1 MIANMFSIQSKTV
14 LCTLWIASTA
24 SATLQAQTTSL
35 PSPQPVLADT
45 TFIAQAAVTGG
56 FQTVTPENAPR
67 ALVVLN
73 AEELGQTGAS
83 SLVEVLEVV
92 PGVDMRQ
99 RGPLGIQTD
108 VSIRGGSFEQT
119 ALWVDGVR
127 WSAPQTGHHLLDL
140 PLDPEDINR
149 VEVFRGGASHA
160 LGAGAMTGALSLR
173 TGPGTKDG
181 TLVVAESGTNAYMKA
196 KVRWDFGN
204 AWRRHR
210 ISISRTGTHGT
221 LGRGTNT
228 DAALLRGR
236 YAGMYQG
243 DWGVVRT
250 SLGLAQKSFGAQNFY
265 SSAFPTQYEQTL
277 TMQGQATYEK
287 QWNAMRLEASLHHRT
302 HVDEFHLYREHDDY
316 YVASDVLDSAGQ
328 TVGQVLVMD
337 GDTAASWYQGPNN
350 HLSQTDGMR
359 LVWRANSRWG
369 ETFVSLDGRNESVL
383 SNLLGVD
390 SLGDATPNS
399 PYAKGDVRRN
409 LDAAVGH
416 RLETG
421 RLALSATAAWNMN
434 SMFGRRFVPGLDASF
449 RLNDAGSVLF
459 VSANRSVRHP
469 SFTDLYYTLGG
480 AVGSRDLMP
489 EWADH
494 FEAGIRVSLPT
505 TAGLAWSLEQT
516 LFHRMGH
523 DLIDWARP
531 NGSLTTYA
539 VNLREVQF
547 SGLETVLTV
556 RPQSDEAAEESTGG
570 MWQVRYG
577 RVGWTTLEA
586 SEQSLGFE
594 SNYVLDGLK
603 SKLDL
608 SLGLTLPG
616 QVLLDA
622 RLSWQDRMGGYVAGS
637 TGQEVEFD
645 PFAQLGFTVGR
656 SFDPL
661 GVRAYVRVDNALDVE
676 VMDIGNVQQPGR
688 WIRLGVAY
696 VMN

>member
-1 MIANMFSIQSKTV
+1 MIANMFSLHSKTL
-14 LCTLWIASTA
+14 LCTLCAALYAST
-24 SATLQAQTTSL
+24 TLCAQTTPPTS
-35 PSPQPVLADT
+35 SDFVLADT

-83 SLVEVLEVV
+83 TVVEVLETV

-173 TGPGTKDG
+173 TGPGVDNG

-196 KVRWDFGN
+196 KVRWDFGDE
-204 AWRRHR
+204 WRRHR

-228 DAALLRGR
+228 DAALVRGR
-236 YAGMYQG
+236 YVGMFHG

-265 SSAFPTQYEQTL
+265 SSNFPTQYEQTL
-277 TMQGQATYEK
+277 TIQGQATYEK
-287 QWNAMRLEASLHHRT
+287 QWNAMRIEASLHHRT

-350 HLSQTDGMR
+350 HLSQSDGMR

-369 ETFVSLDGRNESVL
+369 ETFVSLDGRDESVL

-390 SLGDATPNS
+390 SLGDSTPDS
-399 PYAKGDVRRN
+399 PYAKGDTRRN

-416 RLETG
+416 RLEAG
-421 RLALSATAAWNMN
+421 RFAMSATAAWNMN
-434 SMFGRRFVPGLDASF
+434 SMFGRRFVPGVDASL

-459 VSANRSVRHP
+459 ASANRSVRHP

-505 TAGLAWSLEQT
+505 TWGMAWSLEQS

-531 NGSLTTYA
+531 NGSWTTYA

-556 RPQSDEAAEESTGG
+556 GPLSRGTSDGAAEG

-577 RVGWTTLEA
+577 RLAWTTLEA
-586 SEQSLGFE
+586 SEESLGFE

-603 SKLDL
+603 SKLDM

-616 QVLLDA
+616 QLLVDA

-637 TGQEVEFD
+637 TGEEVEFY
-645 PFAQLGFTVGR
+645 PFTQLGFTVGR
-656 SFDPL
+656 AFDQL
-661 GVRAYVRVDNALDVE
+661 GVRAYVRIDNALDVQ

-696 VMN
+696 VMK